1 MRGTLAHTKRRVLT
15 ARPGTSPAAQLLCP
29 RVAKQLHPS
38 FFQNILI
45 FLPPSHSFWRANWG
59 AALPAMLLGAAG
71 RATQLPPPGLAISR
85 PGGRCAPRLVPRGF
99 GMVAAFWVFVGQ
111 WEFE

>member
-1 MRGTLAHTKRRVLT
+1 MRGTAARTKRRALT

-45 FLPPSHSFWRANWG
+45 FLPPSQSFWRANWG
-59 AALPAMLLGAAG
+59 AVLLAMLLGAAG
-71 RATQLPPPGLAISR
+71 RATRLPPLG
-85 PGGRCAPRLVPRGF
+85 
-99 GMVAAFWVFVGQ
+99 W
-111 WEFE
+111 